1 MNADSQFVVAVAKAT
16 KTFQTGATRIHVLRG
31 VDLTVSPGEFVALT
45 GPSGSGKSTLL
56 HLIAGLDVP
65 TTGSVFVDGRD
76 IAAQSD
82 DERTLL
88 RRQRIGVVFQ
98 SFNLLEVL
106 SAEEN
111 VALPLVLGG
120 GSTANAGRR
129 ARAALDR
136 VGLAHRSQH
145 RPAELS
151 GGEQQ
156 RVAIARALVIEPLLV
171 VADEPTGSLDSDNGN
186 RIIDLLREIADE
198 GGRSILLVTHDA
210 ALASRADRIVKFRDG
225 RVADDA
231 PAPGGSHV
239 AGNLRAA

>member
-1 MNADSQFVVAVAKAT
+1 MNADSRVVAVAKAT
-16 KTFQTGATRIHVLRG
+16 KTFQTGATRIDALRG
-31 VDLTVSPGEFVALT
+31 VDLTVALGEFVALT

-65 TTGSVFVDGRD
+65 TTGAVFVDGRD
-76 IAAQSD
+76 IAAHSD
-82 DERTLL
+82 DERTLM
-88 RRQRIGVVFQ
+88 RRQRIGVIFQ

-120 GSTANAGRR
+120 SSTTSAGRR

-136 VGLAHRSQH
+136 VGLAHRRQH

-156 RVAIARALVIEPLLV
+156 RVAVARALVIEPLLV
-171 VADEPTGSLDSDNGN
+171 LADEPTGSLDSDNGK

-210 ALASRADRIVKFRDG
+210 ALAARTDRIVRFRDG
-225 RVADDA
+225 RVVDDA
-231 PAPGGSHV
+231 PALGGVHV
-239 AGNLRAA
+239 AGTVCAA